1 MNNAMD
7 SVEWSK
13 GRTNNTNPDMAS
25 TLIKACSPQVHK
37 CKVGSQAWFLCFSVP
52 LASPGKTKKKDDEQE
67 RRVNENVTENAKEDT
82 TEKRERETKKRH
94 DKKQRS

>member
-52 LASPGKTKKKDDEQE
+52 LASPGKTKKKDEQE

-82 TEKRERETKKRH
+82 TERKRNKTETFF
-94 DKKQRS
+94 ST